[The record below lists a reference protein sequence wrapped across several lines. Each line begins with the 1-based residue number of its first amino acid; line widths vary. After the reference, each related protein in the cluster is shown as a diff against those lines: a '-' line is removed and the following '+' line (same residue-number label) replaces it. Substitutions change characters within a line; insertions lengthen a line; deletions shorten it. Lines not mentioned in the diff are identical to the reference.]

1 MPALRTLQRVLLLR
15 MPPAVDGGGPVRA
28 ASVRDAVCVRSYPP
42 PACAATV
49 ADCRWRK
56 SITHA
61 QQNRSS
67 ATGVHLAVL
76 APTQVRL
83 LSIDELPPL
92 DASRS
97 AVLFPD
103 DEAVAAE
110 EVDVASISS
119 VVVVDSKWGQA
130 RGVVASDK
138 LRGVR
143 HIRLRSYLT
152 SYWRCVLSVSCTAPL
167 PSRA

>member
-1 MPALRTLQRVLLLR
+1 M
-15 MPPAVDGGGPVRA
+15 
-28 ASVRDAVCVRSYPP
+28 
-42 PACAATV
+42 
-49 ADCRWRK
+49 
-56 SITHA
+56 
-61 QQNRSS
+61 
-67 ATGVHLAVL
+67 L
-76 APTQVRL
+76 APSQVRL
-83 LSIDELPPL
+83 LSVDELPQL
-92 DASRS
+92 DASRT

-143 HIRLRSYLT
+143 HVRLRSYLT
-152 SYWRCVLSVSCTAPL
+152 SYWRRVLRRRKADAAASLTPRSVAGTTPRAFLRTASAPWRLCSSCAERCVRPTCACLL
-167 PSRA
+167 RA